1 MQNLHYSNKV
11 AIFVSSIKNIKMAAP
26 KNNTNAKKWTANK
39 VWYQVSKVY
48 KATKN
53 PKELFLGQVLER
65 LGLYKDIWAYWK
77 RKYAANE
84 RIMYQMELIEQGFE
98 VNVFKAGM
106 EGRLP
111 EKLAI
116 LILKNVYG
124 WRDNPKEEEIAHEEN
139 TVIRMA
145 HRDMGAYSGPLA
157 KAA

>member
-1 MQNLHYSNKV
+1 LYPQQ
-11 AIFVSSIKNIKMAAP
+11 KNSKMAAP
-26 KNNTNAKKWTANK
+26 INNTNAKKWTANK

-65 LGLYKDIWAYWK
+65 LGLYKDVWAYWK
-77 RKYAANE
+77 KKYAGNE

-116 LILKNVYG
+116 IILKNVYG
-124 WRDNPKEEEIAHEEN
+124 WRNNPKPEEEDIAIPYE
-139 TVIRMA
+139 VPVVRM
-145 HRDMGAYSGPLA
+145 HVDQEIYRLGW
-157 KAA
+157 AA

>member
-1 MQNLHYSNKV
+1 
-11 AIFVSSIKNIKMAAP
+11 MAAP

-53 PKELFLGQVLER
+53 PKELFLGRVLEK

-84 RIMYQMELIEQGFE
+84 CIMYLMELIEQGFE

-106 EGRLP
+106 EGRIP
-111 EKLAI
+111 EKFAI
-116 LILKNVYG
+116 MILKNVYG
-124 WRDNPKEEEIAHEEN
+124 WRNNPKPEEEEKEIDMPYEAP
-139 TVIRMA
+139 VVRMYA
-145 HRDMGAYSGPLA
+145 DDGIYRLS